1 MLPDCFGTS
10 TSVSTKNSETG
21 KNTQGNEQQAKKW
34 TKKNEKEENGQ
45 TINMFEPEIKMGSFT
60 GLV

>member
-21 KNTQGNEQQAKKW
+21 KNTQGNEQQAKKVD
-34 TKKNEKEENGQ
+34 KKNEKENGQ
-45 TINMFEPEIKMGSFT
+45 TINMFEPEIKMGSFP